1 MMSMRCENL
10 ATSSRMWTTN
20 LQHLDKLQSLKFAL
34 ARKNQVSMFPN
45 DFCGFCGRCYYMLLG
60 LYRSASKLFP
70 CFSLAKVTL
79 VAMLSASNAYVGGR
93 SCFRRAQGSRGHR
106 ELTLE
111 QGDVVSWLHQ
121 QGLVVMDCII
131 YFSASN
137 LIIFLG
143 TSLRLYSVVVLE
155 VSISL

>member
-1 MMSMRCENL
+1 
-10 ATSSRMWTTN
+10 
-20 LQHLDKLQSLKFAL
+20 
-34 ARKNQVSMFPN
+34 
-45 DFCGFCGRCYYMLLG
+45 
-60 LYRSASKLFP
+60 
-70 CFSLAKVTL
+70 
-79 VAMLSASNAYVGGR
+79 MLSTSNAYVGGR

-121 QGLVVMDCII
+121 QGFGDTWTASFST
-131 YFSASN
+131 FSAWN
-137 LIIFLG
+137 LMNIFLG